1 MKQQTERGEG
11 EERREGRKKKK
22 VSTSQHWFDLP
33 NLLPSPSHDIILPHT
48 QTHPS
53 PTHPPCLSVLRLFS
67 SSHSEVKNGQT
78 GSEIFKSINLE
89 CSVVLVHARVCACI
103 RVCVC
108 VCACRKESSG
118 QDQVTRHSWPHGNYG
133 RVERG
138 EGPGWN
144 EMTPPDWYTHIVSF
158 CLQFYFLHNSF

>member
-33 NLLPSPSHDIILPHT
+33 NLLPSPPHDIILPHT

-53 PTHPPCLSVLRLFS
+53 ATHPPCLSVLRLFS

-78 GSEIFKSINLE
+78 GSKIFKSINLE
-89 CSVVLVHARVCACI
+89 CRVVLVHARVC
-103 RVCVC
+103 VYTC
-108 VCACRKESSG
+108 VCARAERKAAVRIRLPGTADPMEIMAG
-118 QDQVTRHSWPHGNYG
+118 WREG
-133 RVERG
+133 RG
-138 EGPGWN
+138 LA
-144 EMTPPDWYTHIVSF
+144 EMK
-158 CLQFYFLHNSF
+158 

>member
-11 EERREGRKKKK
+11 EERGKKKKK

-33 NLLPSPSHDIILPHT
+33 NLLPSPPHDIILPHT

-67 SSHSEVKNGQT
+67 LSHSEVKNGQT

-103 RVCVC
+103 RVCARVQ
-108 VCACRKESSG
+108 KGKQQSG
-118 QDQVTRHSWPHGNYG
+118 SGYQAQLTPWKLWQGG
-133 RVERG
+133 ERG
-138 EGPGWN
+138 GAW
-144 EMTPPDWYTHIVSF
+144 
-158 CLQFYFLHNSF
+158 LK